1 MKKLV
6 SCNLLVGLLFSLFG
20 CSNSET
26 DSGAVHTSAVW
37 FSGNIESIENM
48 YCEVL
53 SDILSDEKFADDE
66 GLNMIYEF
74 MSDSPTYDVSVLK
87 EMEDWDVLFYEP
99 NEDYAAAFIPSF
111 LVNSSN
117 ENDIIGICSP
127 PVSYEAKDPSNV
139 NACIAAICWVDYEK
153 ATSLREQALEAF
165 NDGYDSC
172 YGNVKFRII
181 PDEGG
186 NLYNILF
193 SYVSDVSKADNDE
206 LIEIK

>member
-6 SCNLLVGLLFSLFG
+6 SCILLVGLLFSLLG

-26 DSGAVHTSAVW
+26 DSGAVDSQSVW
-37 FSGNIESIENM
+37 FCSNIELIENL

-53 SDILSDEKFADDE
+53 SDILSDEKFANDE

-74 MSDSPTYDVSVLK
+74 MSDSPTYDVSVLE
-87 EMEDWDVLFYEP
+87 EMEDWDVLLYQP
-99 NEDYAAAFIPSF
+99 NDAYAAAFIPSF

-127 PVSYEAKDPSNV
+127 SVSYEAEDPSNV
-139 NACIAAICWVDYEK
+139 NACIAAICGVDYEK

-165 NDGYDSC
+165 NDGHDSC
-172 YGNVKFRII
+172 YGNVRFRIV
-181 PDEGG
+181 PTEGG
-186 NLYNILF
+186 NLYSILF